1 MQNSLLYERKIID
14 MDYTLENGRPQNTNG
29 RLKKEIKVYDYLD
42 NLSIQ
47 YDRVD
52 HPPFDT
58 MEDCAETDK
67 LLGVSTVKNL
77 LLCNSQKTEFYM
89 LIMPADKKFKTK
101 ELSKQI
107 GSARLSFASGEHM
120 EKLLDIT
127 PGSLTILSLIN
138 DPEKRVRLLID
149 RDVCESEYIV
159 AHPCINTSSL
169 RIKTSDILGVFLPS
183 LGRDA
188 IFVDLIGEE

>member
-1 MQNSLLYERKIID
+1 

-127 PGSLTILSLIN
+127 PGSLTILGLIN
-138 DPEKRVRLLID
+138 DPKKRVRLLID

>member
-127 PGSLTILSLIN
+127 PGSLTILGLIN
-138 DPEKRVRLLID
+138 DPKKRVRLLID